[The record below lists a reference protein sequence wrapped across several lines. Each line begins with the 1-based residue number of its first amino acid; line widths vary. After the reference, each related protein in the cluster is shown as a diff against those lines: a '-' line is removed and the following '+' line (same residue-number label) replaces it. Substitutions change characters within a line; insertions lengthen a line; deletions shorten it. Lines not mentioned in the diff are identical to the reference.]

1 MRVTL
6 DTNQFLRALMRPP
19 ELATFVMAW
28 QVRRFIVV
36 CSRQLLEEYEL
47 ILKYPKVA
55 ANARRWTLVF
65 PELRRIFLTQLS
77 PEMELIEL
85 PKIAAICRDPD
96 DDKVLATAIYGNV
109 DYLVTSDE
117 DLRVE
122 PVISILRTEG
132 IQLTTIDDLLM
143 MLG

>member
-6 DTNQFLRALMRPP
+6 DTNQFLRALMRP
-19 ELATFVMAW
+19 
-28 QVRRFIVV
+28 
-36 CSRQLLEEYEL
+36 
-47 ILKYPKVA
+47 
-55 ANARRWTLVF
+55 
-65 PELRRIFLTQLS
+65 
-77 PEMELIEL
+77 
-85 PKIAAICRDPD
+85 